1 MPRLGASGG
10 GDSAPEAGRGSS
22 PGPVG
27 AARAGPLQAADLA
40 LARLGP
46 RLLVGCLLAALAL
59 LALKC
64 AWVSDD
70 AYITFRVV
78 DNVLAGHG
86 LRWNIAERVQAYTN
100 PLWLAA
106 MVAARSISGEVY
118 FTSIALGIAT
128 TTLAALYLATRVA
141 RDTTN
146 AALALLVLACS
157 KAFVD
162 YSTSGLENPLLH
174 LALLG
179 ALAAAATRSA
189 LALGLWTSAAA
200 LTRLDSLA
208 LLAPALVYGIR
219 LDLLVFGG
227 EGRAGDEAR
236 RVARAAG
243 RFALGLA
250 PLLAWELFSLVYYG
264 ALTPNTAIAKLNT
277 GLGSGEL
284 AAQGVAYLADSLQ
297 RDPLTLAAI
306 AAALVACFASRQR
319 FALLV
324 ALGVVLHLAY
334 VVKVGGDFMSGR
346 FLTAPLCVAAYIV
359 ARTPLPGVVA
369 TSAALATL
377 AFAALT
383 PSSPLRAPLD
393 ASRGLPPTEHVG
405 ASGIADE
412 RAYWFAA
419 SGLFS
424 ANRGLPVPP
433 YRHVS
438 RGHGLGLRL
447 REDPPPA
454 QVIEGIGYL
463 GYWAGP
469 HPHLVDPMG
478 LSDAFLA
485 RLPIVV
491 EGAIVRPD
499 KNAFRGRAWRVGHYY
514 RDVPDG
520 YLELLRG
527 EPAKLAD
534 PELQQ
539 LYDDVALLTR
549 GELFTRERWSA
560 IARRWK

>member
-1 MPRLGASGG
+1 MTRFGAPERGA
-10 GDSAPEAGRGSS
+10 SAPETSGEASSGSVDVS
-22 PGPVG
+22 
-27 AARAGPLQAADLA
+27 RAGPLQAADRA
-40 LARLGP
+40 LARSGP

-78 DNVLAGHG
+78 DNFLAGHG

-106 MVAARSISGEVY
+106 MAAARSISGEVY

-128 TTLAALYLATRVA
+128 TTLAALFLVTRVA

-146 AALALLVLACS
+146 AALALLVLCGS

-179 ALAAAATRSA
+179 ALAAAATRSS

-227 EGRAGDEAR
+227 EGRAGDEGR

-243 RFALGLA
+243 RLAFGLA
-250 PLLAWELFSLVYYG
+250 PLAAWEVFSLVYYG

-277 GLGSGEL
+277 GLSSGEL
-284 AAQGVAYLADSLQ
+284 ASQGFAYLADSLQ

-306 AAALVACFASRQR
+306 AAALVACLASRQR

-324 ALGVVLHLAY
+324 ALGVALHLAY

-346 FLTAPLCVAAYIV
+346 FLTAPLCVAAFV
-359 ARTPLPGVVA
+359 LARTPLPGVVA

-393 ASRGLPPTEHVG
+393 ASRGLPPAEHVD

-438 RGHGLGLRL
+438 RGHSLALRL
-447 REDPPPA
+447 RENPPPA
-454 QVIEGIGYL
+454 HLVEGIGYL

-478 LSDAFLA
+478 LSDGFLA

-491 EGAIVRPD
+491 GGALVRPD
-499 KNAFRGRAWRVGHYY
+499 KNAFRERAWRVGHYY
-514 RDVPDG
+514 RDVPEG

-527 EPAKLAD
+527 EPASLAD

-560 IARRWK
+560 IARRLF